1 MGRTSVDNPR
11 GFQRRV
17 LAIFM
22 VVALIIVGL
31 ALATGKVSH
40 DASRSS
46 RWVSEAYEALD
57 ALARIKFE
65 TLRVEF
71 ATQNFRLTGDPM
83 RLTERDQSILAR
95 EDALARL
102 ASLTAGHPDQARRLA
117 GLRQV
122 IDERLA
128 ISRQVER
135 LRKTQGEQAATAF
148 ASQAPL
154 AETRART
161 TRLLS
166 EMEASERALLAS
178 RLAQRLSTEQW
189 LVAGGTGFA
198 AIVLLLLSGA
208 YLFIRHQNA
217 TLETRVAQRTRELE
231 DSQTQLLAY
240 RRELETQVGERTAE
254 LAQAHR
260 ELKAIFDNAPVGI
273 ILTRHRQV
281 VSCNRRMEEL
291 LGWDPGELTGNS
303 TRWWFESDEQYRA
316 YGEALYPV
324 LAEGRVVQEEMQFR
338 RKDGTPGWYRYA
350 AQALNPGDTDGL
362 VLGIVEDAS
371 RERQAMELLEQ
382 QKRLAE
388 AHNEAKGYFL
398 ANMSH
403 EIRTPLHAITGMAQ
417 LMRRRGMP
425 EEQAQR
431 LDTIEAAADHL
442 LSVVNDILDLSKI
455 VAGKF
460 ALDEQPLDVGQV
472 VGNVATMLLGRAQA
486 KQITLRT
493 EVPPLPSGL
502 VGDATRVQQ
511 CLLNYGGNALKF
523 TPAGQVTI
531 SAAIEA
537 EDEACATVRFTVS
550 DTGVGIPAPAL
561 ERLFTAFEQA
571 DNSTTREYG
580 GTGLGLAITR
590 KLARL
595 MGGDAGAAS
604 TPAEGSR
611 FWFTVKLRKGQAQD
625 SPAPSMPGEE
635 IERRLRTQH
644 AGARVLLVDDDPIN
658 RELTGLRLVEAG
670 LAVDRAQ
677 DGAQAIAMARQ
688 QRYDLILMDMQ
699 MPHMDGLEA
708 TRRIRSRPGFPGTP
722 IVAMTANAFAE
733 DRARCLEAG
742 MSDFIPK
749 PCKPEHFYGIV
760 LTWLD
765 RSAARRGG

>member
-1 MGRTSVDNPR
+1 MERTPAVSAQR
-11 GFQRRV
+11 FQQRV
-17 LAIFM
+17 LGIFM
-22 VVALIIVGL
+22 IVAATIVGL
-31 ALATGKVSH
+31 ALVTGKVSH
-40 DASRSS
+40 DASQSS
-46 RWVSEAYEALD
+46 RWVGQTYEALD

-71 ATQNFRLTGDPM
+71 ATQNFRLTGDPA
-83 RLTERDQSILAR
+83 RLAERDASIGAR
-95 EDALARL
+95 EAALARL
-102 ASLTAGHPDQARRLA
+102 AALTAGQPQQARRLA

-128 ISRQVER
+128 ISRQVEA

-148 ASQAPL
+148 ATQAPL
-154 AETRART
+154 AETRQRT
-161 TRLLS
+161 TRLLE
-166 EMEASERALLAS
+166 EMEAHERAQLAG
-178 RLAQRLSTEQW
+178 RLAQRQSTEQF
-189 LVAGGTGFA
+189 LVLGGAAFA
-198 AIVLLLLSGA
+198 VLVLLLLTGA

-217 TLETRVAQRTRELE
+217 TLEQRVHHRTQELE
-231 DSQTQLLAY
+231 DIQAQLQTS
-240 RRELETQVGERTAE
+240 RHELETQVAQRTEE

-273 ILTRHRQV
+273 ILTRQRQV
-281 VSCNRRMEEL
+281 ASCNRRMEEL
-291 LGWDPGELTGNS
+291 LGWDPGELAGNS
-303 TRWWFESDEQYRA
+303 TRWWFDSDEQYRA
-316 YGEALYPV
+316 YGEALYPA

-350 AQALNPGDTDGL
+350 AQALEPGNPGGL

-371 RERQAMELLEQ
+371 REREAMALLEQ
-382 QKRLAE
+382 EKRVAE
-388 AHNEAKGYFL
+388 AHNAAKGYFL

-417 LMRRRGMP
+417 LMRRRGLP

-431 LDTIEAAADHL
+431 LDTLEAAADHL

-455 VAGKF
+455 EAGKF

-472 VGNVATMLLGRAQA
+472 IANVATMLRGRAQA

-493 EVPPLPSGL
+493 EVPPLPARL

-537 EDEACATVRFTVS
+537 EDAASATVRFTVT
-550 DTGVGIPAPAL
+550 DTGVGISAPAL

-580 GTGLGLAITR
+580 GSGLGLAITR
-590 KLARL
+590 KLAQL
-595 MGGDAGAAS
+595 MGGDAGATS
-604 TPAEGSR
+604 TPSEGSR
-611 FWFTVKLRKGQAQD
+611 FWFTVKLRKALGQD
-625 SPAPSMPGEE
+625 SPAPPVPGED
-635 IERRLRTQH
+635 IEQRLRTRH

-658 RELTGLRLVEAG
+658 RELTGLRLAEAG
-670 LAVDRAQ
+670 LEVDRAS
-677 DGAQAIAMARQ
+677 DGAQAIDMARQ
-688 QRYDLILMDMQ
+688 QRHDLILMDMQ

-708 TRRIRSRPGFPGTP
+708 TRRIRARPGYPGTP

-733 DRARCLEAG
+733 DRARCLAAG

-749 PCKPEHFYGIV
+749 PCKPEHFYGTV
-760 LTWLD
+760 LAWLD
-765 RSAARRGG
+765 RSAARRGA